1 MVNKTIQKMG
11 RTMEKIIDSKNIKF
25 RKLTAAIICIVFW
38 TAGSIVTVGFFNMS
52 KHSVTI
58 EVLLIIQ
65 LLAALWDINNMI
77 IPFKITV
84 PAIFAG
90 VGIMSITGR
99 ILEGMTATIVSF
111 LLMKLL
117 AIISRNQVGGGDI
130 AIMTVTGLYTGIST
144 LICILFT
151 SVTIAG
157 LFSAIFIISG
167 KAHKKTE
174 IPFAPFI
181 LTATVMLILVGYVQ
195 YI

>member
-1 MVNKTIQKMG
+1 MVNKIIQKMG

-25 RKLTAAIICIVFW
+25 RKLTATIICIVFW

-52 KHSVTI
+52 KQSVAI

-90 VGIMSITGR
+90 VGIMAITGR
-99 ILEGMTATIVSF
+99 VLEGMTATIVSF

-151 SVTIAG
+151 SVTVTG

-181 LTATVMLILVGYVQ
+181 LAATVMLILIGYVQ